1 MLKVNLRPIQ
11 NTKTSST
18 SRDFIDIK
26 LEYRRIKIQAL
37 CCSNLQQMARIEG
50 GDGILLNKIPLAL
63 KCYSPIIHNRFDN

>member
-37 CCSNLQQMARIEG
+37 CSSNLQQMARIEG

-63 KCYSPIIHNRFDN
+63 ECYSPIIHNRFDN